1 MKSEVKFT
9 TKENQEKEY
18 VGTLTSSFFG
28 KNAIEVDLFHNG
40 DKEKNGGKDPKGYFT
55 NTSIKVFSETSQAE
69 IQLSEGFD
77 HLFSIFSE
85 MKEELTKLKLYTQIE
100 NKHLK

>member
-1 MKSEVKFT
+1 MKSVKFT

-18 VGTLTSSFFG
+18 VGTLVSSFG

-55 NTSIKVFSETSQAE
+55 NISIKIFSETSQAE

>member
-9 TKENQEKEY
+9 TKKNQEKEY
-18 VGTLTSSFFG
+18 VGTLSSFFG

-40 DKEKNGGKDPKGYFT
+40 DKEENGGKDPKGYFT
-55 NTSIKVFSETSQAE
+55 NISIKVFGETGQAE

-100 NKHLK
+100 SKNPK